1 MKHRRIERIRRTITA
16 SGLLL
21 LLSSPGFAQTFGL
34 KFAYPTSDA
43 LQVTASTPHVTY
55 SIHSRAPKFGVTGEL
70 GLPAGLLLELD
81 GLYSHLSYHST
92 AMGIDTLT
100 SSTTTINAWD
110 FAVLAKKPFFQKA
123 VRPYVNAGAAFK
135 AVNEDTNVVLTVFPS
150 LVTQSTVRA
159 PEYIHQATA
168 GYAAGF
174 GIDFRIGKF
183 QVTPE
188 FRYTRLQRD
197 NFRSPDGSFH
207 SNLNQPMFLLGLQRA
222 R

>member
-1 MKHRRIERIRRTITA
+1 MERIRRIITA
-16 SGLLL
+16 AGLVL
-21 LLSSPGFAQTFGL
+21 LLSCSAFAQTYGL
-34 KFAYPTSDA
+34 KFAYPTTDA
-43 LQVTASTPHVTY
+43 LRVTGSTSHVTY
-55 SIHSRAPKFGVTGEL
+55 SIHSLAPKFGLTGEL

-81 GLYSHLSYHST
+81 ALYSHPSYRST
-92 AMGIDTLT
+92 AMGTDTLA

-123 VRPYVNAGAAFK
+123 VRPFVNAGAAFK

-150 LVTQSTVRA
+150 QVTQSKVRA

-168 GYAAGF
+168 GYAAGL
-174 GIDFRIGKF
+174 GVDFRIGKF

-188 FRYTRLQRD
+188 FRYTHFQRE

-207 SNLNQPMFLLGLQRA
+207 SNLNQPMFLLGLQR
-222 R
+222 RR